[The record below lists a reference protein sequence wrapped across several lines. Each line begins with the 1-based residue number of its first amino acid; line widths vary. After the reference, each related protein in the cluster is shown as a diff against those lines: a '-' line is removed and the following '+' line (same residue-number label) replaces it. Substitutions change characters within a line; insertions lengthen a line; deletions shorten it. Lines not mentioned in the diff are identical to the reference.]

1 MTSSRAHSLVRLDR
15 RTLAFLALILL
26 TAALL
31 VAIPARAGRKA
42 PPPPPPRYPEVAM
55 SLAADLDRQAAPRL
69 GIGFPDNS
77 RGLYW
82 VVVTV
87 PADTDNLA
95 TSSGLGRLMAQET
108 ATALVALGY
117 NVQEIRKASQIAFSR
132 GQGEF
137 ILTRD
142 TRALA
147 KPQVTATLIVA
158 GTYTILPGEVRF
170 NLEIIDARNNN
181 IVAMSSQSLAK
192 SPEVAALLG
201 RGGMSEV
208 GPTVST
214 VDPEVF
220 RREIMPYLR

>member
-1 MTSSRAHSLVRLDR
+1 MTPSRAHVGARPDP
-15 RTLAFLALILL
+15 RTLMVLALFLLAAALL
-26 TAALL
+26 TAGP
-31 VAIPARAGRKA
+31 VRAGRNDQ
-42 PPPPPPRYPEVAM
+42 PPPPRYPEVAM
-55 SLAADLDRQAAPRL
+55 ALANDLDRQAAPRL

-87 PADTDNLA
+87 PAEAGNLEA
-95 TSSGLGRLMAQET
+95 SSGLGRLMAQEL
-108 ATALVALGY
+108 ATALVAWGY
-117 NVQEIRKASQIAFSR
+117 NVQEIRKASEIAFSR

-147 KPQVTATLIVA
+147 RRQVAATLVVA
-158 GTYTILPGEVRF
+158 GTYTVLPGEVRF
-170 NLEIIDARNNN
+170 TMEVIDARNNN
-181 IVAMSSQSLAK
+181 IVAMSSQSLAR

-201 RGGMSEV
+201 RGGLSEV
-208 GPTVST
+208 CPTVST